1 MGKRAETISASS
13 GGSES
18 NECDSR
24 QAHHVGSSPQED
36 RGGAAGEV
44 GEDTCR
50 EEGGVGGT
58 SSLGSLPWRVR
69 GGLHAR
75 CPVDSGNVE
84 QSMSQ
89 MSTRVLGCYLC
100 LLAEVIFLAMAHAQT
115 KTAAASEPAAS
126 TSIVFLGTGTPRPQP
141 DHEGPSIAVIANGK
155 AYLVDAGVGVVR
167 QANAA
172 YIGGTSS
179 LKVEDLKVAFIT
191 HLHSDHTLGLPD
203 LIFTPWVM
211 GRTAPLELYGPTGI
225 KTMAE
230 NIIKA
235 YAQDTNIRI
244 DGMEGANRNGY
255 KVNVHEINS
264 GVVYQDAN
272 VKVTAFLVKHG
283 SWPKAYGYRF
293 ETAHKTI
300 VISGDT
306 RPSKSVSDACN
317 GCDVLIH
324 EVYSGYGGTSQKSP
338 EEWMKYMAA
347 FHTSAQELGI
357 VATQARA
364 KTLIVTHYVSL
375 GSSDQ
380 TEMVNMI
387 RKGFAGTV
395 VVARDLDVIAP

>member
-1 MGKRAETISASS
+1 
-13 GGSES
+13 
-18 NECDSR
+18 
-24 QAHHVGSSPQED
+24 
-36 RGGAAGEV
+36 
-44 GEDTCR
+44 
-50 EEGGVGGT
+50 
-58 SSLGSLPWRVR
+58 
-69 GGLHAR
+69 
-75 CPVDSGNVE
+75 
-84 QSMSQ
+84 MSQ
-89 MSTRVLGCYLC
+89 MSTRVLGCSLW
-100 LLAEVIFLAMAHAQT
+100 LLAEVIFLVMAHGQT
-115 KTAAASEPAAS
+115 KTAVANEPATN
-126 TSIVFLGTGTPRPQP
+126 TSIVPLGTGTPRPQP
-141 DHEGPSIAVIANGK
+141 DHEGPSIAVIVNGK

-179 LKVEDLKVAFIT
+179 LKVEGLRVAFIT

-230 NIIKA
+230 NILKA
-235 YAQDTNIRI
+235 YEQDTRIRI
-244 DGMEGANRNGY
+244 NGLEGANRTGY
-255 KVNVHEINS
+255 KANVHEINP

-272 VKVTAFLVKHG
+272 VKVTAFLVEHG
-283 SWPKAYGYRF
+283 SWPEAYGYRF

-306 RPSKSVSDACN
+306 RPSKGVIDACN

-357 VATQARA
+357 VAAQARA

-387 RKGFAGTV
+387 KKGFAGTV
-395 VVARDLDVIAP
+395 VVARDLDVISP

>member
-1 MGKRAETISASS
+1 
-13 GGSES
+13 
-18 NECDSR
+18 
-24 QAHHVGSSPQED
+24 
-36 RGGAAGEV
+36 
-44 GEDTCR
+44 
-50 EEGGVGGT
+50 
-58 SSLGSLPWRVR
+58 
-69 GGLHAR
+69 
-75 CPVDSGNVE
+75 
-84 QSMSQ
+84 
-89 MSTRVLGCYLC
+89 

-115 KTAAASEPAAS
+115 KSAAANEPATS
-126 TSIVFLGTGTPRPQP
+126 TAIVLLGTGTPRPQP
-141 DHEGPSIAVIANGK
+141 DHEGPSIAVIVNGK

-293 ETAHKTI
+293 ETAHKTV

-306 RPSKSVSDACN
+306 RPSKSVIDACN

-387 RKGFAGTV
+387 KKGFAGTV

>member
-1 MGKRAETISASS
+1 
-13 GGSES
+13 
-18 NECDSR
+18 
-24 QAHHVGSSPQED
+24 
-36 RGGAAGEV
+36 
-44 GEDTCR
+44 
-50 EEGGVGGT
+50 
-58 SSLGSLPWRVR
+58 
-69 GGLHAR
+69 
-75 CPVDSGNVE
+75 
-84 QSMSQ
+84 
-89 MSTRVLGCYLC
+89 MSTRVLGCYLW
-100 LLAEVIFLAMAHAQT
+100 LLAVVIFLAMAHAQT
-115 KTAAASEPAAS
+115 KTAAASEPATS

-172 YIGGTSS
+172 YIGGISS
-179 LKVEDLKVAFIT
+179 LKIEDLRVAFIT

-235 YAQDTNIRI
+235 YEQDTNIRI
-244 DGMEGANRNGY
+244 DGMEGANRTGY
-255 KVNVHEINS
+255 KVNVHEINP

-272 VKVTAFLVKHG
+272 VKVTAFLVEHG

-293 ETAHKTI
+293 ETAHKTV

-306 RPSKSVSDACN
+306 SPSKSVIDACN

-380 TEMVNMI
+380 TEMVNTI
-387 RKGFAGTV
+387 KKGFAGTV

>member
-1 MGKRAETISASS
+1 
-13 GGSES
+13 
-18 NECDSR
+18 
-24 QAHHVGSSPQED
+24 
-36 RGGAAGEV
+36 
-44 GEDTCR
+44 
-50 EEGGVGGT
+50 
-58 SSLGSLPWRVR
+58 
-69 GGLHAR
+69 
-75 CPVDSGNVE
+75 
-84 QSMSQ
+84 
-89 MSTRVLGCYLC
+89 
-100 LLAEVIFLAMAHAQT
+100 MAHAQT
-115 KTAAASEPAAS
+115 KTAAASEPATS

-141 DHEGPSIAVIANGK
+141 DHEGPSIAVIVNGK

-179 LKVEDLKVAFIT
+179 LKVEDLRVAFIT

-211 GRTAPLELYGPTGI
+211 GRIAPLELYGPTGI

-235 YAQDTNIRI
+235 YEQDTHIRI
-244 DGMEGANRNGY
+244 DGLEGANRTGY
-255 KVNVHEINS
+255 KVNVHEINP

-272 VKVTAFLVKHG
+272 VKVTAFLVEHG

-293 ETAHKTI
+293 ETAHKII

-306 RPSKSVSDACN
+306 SPSKSVIDACN

-380 TEMVNMI
+380 TEMVNI
-387 RKGFAGTV
+387 IKKGFAGTV
-395 VVARDLDVIAP
+395 VVARDLDVITP

>member
-1 MGKRAETISASS
+1 
-13 GGSES
+13 
-18 NECDSR
+18 
-24 QAHHVGSSPQED
+24 
-36 RGGAAGEV
+36 
-44 GEDTCR
+44 
-50 EEGGVGGT
+50 
-58 SSLGSLPWRVR
+58 
-69 GGLHAR
+69 
-75 CPVDSGNVE
+75 
-84 QSMSQ
+84 MSV
-89 MSTRVLGCYLC
+89 MSTRVSGCYLW
-100 LLAEVIFLAMAHAQT
+100 LLAEVVFLAMVHGQT
-115 KTAAASEPAAS
+115 KTEAAKEPATS

-141 DHEGPSIAVIANGK
+141 DHEGPSTALIVNGK

-167 QANAA
+167 QASAA

-179 LKVEDLKVAFIT
+179 LKIEDLRVAFIT

-211 GRTAPLELYGPTGI
+211 GRTAPLELYGPKGTRS
-225 KTMAE
+225 MAE
-230 NIIKA
+230 NILKA
-235 YAQDTNIRI
+235 YEQDTRIRI
-244 DGMEGANRNGY
+244 NGLEGANRTGY
-255 KVNVHEINS
+255 KVNVHEINP

-272 VKVTAFLVKHG
+272 VKVTAFLVEHG

-293 ETAHKTI
+293 ETVHKTI

-306 RPSKSVSDACN
+306 RPSKSVIDACN

-347 FHTSAQELGI
+347 FHTSAEELGI

-364 KTLIVTHYVSL
+364 KKLIVIHYVSL

-380 TEMVNMI
+380 IEMVNLI
-387 RKGFAGTV
+387 KKGFAGTV

>member
-1 MGKRAETISASS
+1 
-13 GGSES
+13 
-18 NECDSR
+18 
-24 QAHHVGSSPQED
+24 
-36 RGGAAGEV
+36 
-44 GEDTCR
+44 
-50 EEGGVGGT
+50 
-58 SSLGSLPWRVR
+58 
-69 GGLHAR
+69 
-75 CPVDSGNVE
+75 
-84 QSMSQ
+84 
-89 MSTRVLGCYLC
+89 MSTRVLGCSLW
-100 LLAEVIFLAMAHAQT
+100 LLAEVIFLAMAHGQT
-115 KTAAASEPAAS
+115 KTAVANEPATS
-126 TSIVFLGTGTPRPQP
+126 TSIVLLGTGTPRPQP
-141 DHEGPSIAVIANGK
+141 DHEGPSIAVIVNGK

-179 LKVEDLKVAFIT
+179 LKVEGLRVAFIT
-191 HLHSDHTLGLPD
+191 HLHSDHTLGLSD

-230 NIIKA
+230 NILKA
-235 YAQDTNIRI
+235 YEQDTRIRI
-244 DGMEGANRNGY
+244 NGLEGANRTGY
-255 KVNVHEINS
+255 KVNAHEIKP

-272 VKVTAFLVKHG
+272 VKVTAFLVEHG
-283 SWPKAYGYRF
+283 GWPEAYGYRF
-293 ETAHKTI
+293 ETADKTI

-306 RPSKSVSDACN
+306 RPSKGVIDGCN

-380 TEMVNMI
+380 TEMVNII

>member
-1 MGKRAETISASS
+1 
-13 GGSES
+13 
-18 NECDSR
+18 
-24 QAHHVGSSPQED
+24 
-36 RGGAAGEV
+36 
-44 GEDTCR
+44 
-50 EEGGVGGT
+50 
-58 SSLGSLPWRVR
+58 
-69 GGLHAR
+69 
-75 CPVDSGNVE
+75 
-84 QSMSQ
+84 
-89 MSTRVLGCYLC
+89 MSTRVLGCSLW
-100 LLAEVIFLAMAHAQT
+100 LLAEVICLAMAHGQT
-115 KTAAASEPAAS
+115 KTAVDNEPATS
-126 TSIVFLGTGTPRPQP
+126 TLIVLLGTGTPRPQP
-141 DHEGPSIAVIANGK
+141 DHEGPSIAVIVNGK

-172 YIGGTSS
+172 YLGGTSS
-179 LKVEDLKVAFIT
+179 LKVDGLRIAFIT

-235 YAQDTNIRI
+235 YEQDTRIRI
-244 DGMEGANRNGY
+244 NGLEGANRTGY
-255 KVNVHEINS
+255 KVNVHEINP

-272 VKVTAFLVKHG
+272 VKITAFLVEHG
-283 SWPKAYGYRF
+283 SWPEAYGYRF

-306 RPSKSVSDACN
+306 RPSKGVIDACN

-387 RKGFAGTV
+387 KKGFAGTV

>member
-1 MGKRAETISASS
+1 
-13 GGSES
+13 
-18 NECDSR
+18 
-24 QAHHVGSSPQED
+24 
-36 RGGAAGEV
+36 
-44 GEDTCR
+44 
-50 EEGGVGGT
+50 
-58 SSLGSLPWRVR
+58 
-69 GGLHAR
+69 
-75 CPVDSGNVE
+75 
-84 QSMSQ
+84 MSQ
-89 MSTRVLGCYLC
+89 MSTRVLGCYLW

-115 KTAAASEPAAS
+115 KTAVANEPATS
-126 TSIVFLGTGTPRPQP
+126 TSIVLLGTGTPRPQP
-141 DHEGPSIAVIANGK
+141 DHEGPSIAVIVNGK

-179 LKVEDLKVAFIT
+179 LKVEDLRVAFIT

-235 YAQDTNIRI
+235 YEQDIRIRI
-244 DGMEGANRNGY
+244 DGLEAANRTGY
-255 KVNVHEINS
+255 KVNVHEINP

-272 VKVTAFLVKHG
+272 VKVTAFLVEHG

-293 ETAHKTI
+293 ETVHKTV

-306 RPSKSVSDACN
+306 RPSKSVIDACN

-387 RKGFAGTV
+387 KKGFAGTV